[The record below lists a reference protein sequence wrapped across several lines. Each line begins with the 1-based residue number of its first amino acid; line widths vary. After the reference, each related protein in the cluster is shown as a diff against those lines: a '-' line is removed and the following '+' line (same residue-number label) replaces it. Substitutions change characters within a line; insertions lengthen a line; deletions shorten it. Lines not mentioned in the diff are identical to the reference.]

1 MVLDFFAGISVR
13 SVDLST
19 SCVEKCVVVKTY
31 PLDSP
36 RQPWQVAGMFLRK
49 LRVQKDGKEHRYWSL
64 VETVRTPDGP
74 RQRTLCYLGELNSST
89 RARWQKTVEVFN
101 EQGESTQLK
110 LFPAE
115 AAAPEYPSVARVL
128 VKKVRV
134 ERTRRFGDCYLGLEL
149 WKRLGLEEF
158 FARHLDQEFADVP
171 WSRVAAVLAI
181 NRLCDPGSELA
192 IERHWYPGTALDD
205 LLHIG
210 TGKINDT
217 RLYRCLDRL
226 LPLKTKIEQHLK
238 QRFGE
243 LFQAEFDV
251 LLYDLTSTYVEGT
264 AEENP
269 MMRRGYSRD
278 HRPDCE
284 QLVLALIVNADGFPF
299 SYELFDG
306 NRADVSTVET
316 ILRTVERKHGKAR
329 RVWIFDRGV
338 VSEENLMAIRK
349 RGGQYLVGTPRS
361 KLKQFEQ
368 ELLKDDFEKIRPE
381 VEVKQIRI
389 PGGEETYILCRTAG
403 RKEKEKA
410 IRSRFVAKI
419 EKALAGLEKRITAGK
434 LRDRF
439 KMERN
444 LGRIQ
449 ASHPQVADLYEM
461 AVQDSKE
468 GPRLVWRQ
476 KPEQQQWLEAR
487 EGAYLL
493 RTNLTVDG
501 AADLWKKY
509 MQLTEVEAAFR
520 SLKSELKI
528 RPLFHQLERRV
539 KAHVLVAFLG
549 YALLVTLKHLLKR
562 SASEYSPAQ
571 ALKRL
576 SELYSVDIVL
586 PTVEGREICLRRITK
601 RENDQEELLQQLR
614 VELPERLEP
623 IQILKCSADS
633 AIA

>member
-1 MVLDFFAGISVR
+1 
-13 SVDLST
+13 
-19 SCVEKCVVVKTY
+19 
-31 PLDSP
+31 
-36 RQPWQVAGMFLRK
+36 
-49 LRVQKDGKEHRYWSL
+49 
-64 VETVRTPDGP
+64 
-74 RQRTLCYLGELNSST
+74 
-89 RARWQKTVEVFN
+89 
-101 EQGESTQLK
+101 
-110 LFPAE
+110 
-115 AAAPEYPSVARVL
+115 
-128 VKKVRV
+128 
-134 ERTRRFGDCYLGLEL
+134 
-149 WKRLGLEEF
+149 
-158 FARHLDQEFADVP
+158 
-171 WSRVAAVLAI
+171 
-181 NRLCDPGSELA
+181 
-192 IERHWYPGTALDD
+192 LDD
-205 LLHIG
+205 LLHIES
-210 TGKINDT
+210 GKINDT

-251 LLYDLTSTYVEGT
+251 LLYDLTSTYVEGA

-284 QLVLALIVNADGFPF
+284 QLVLALIVNRDGFPF

-306 NRADVSTVET
+306 NRADVSTVEA

-338 VSEENLMAIRK
+338 VSEENLVAIRR
-349 RGGQYLVGTPRS
+349 RGGQYLVGTARS

-381 VEVKQIRI
+381 VEVKQMRI
-389 PGGEETYILCRTAG
+389 PGGEETYILCRTTG

-410 IRSRFVAKI
+410 IRSRFVAEI
-419 EKALAGLEKRITAGK
+419 EKALGGLEKRIAEGK
-434 LRDRF
+434 LKDRD
-439 KMERN
+439 KMLLR

-461 AVQDSKE
+461 AVKDSKE

-493 RTNLTVDG
+493 RTNLTGDG

-520 SLKSELKI
+520 TLKNELAI
-528 RPLFHQLERRV
+528 RPLFHQLEKRV

-549 YALLVTLKHLLKR
+549 YALQVTLKHLLKR
-562 SASEYSPAQ
+562 SGSEDSPAQ

-576 SELYSVDIVL
+576 AEIRSVDIVL
-586 PTVEGREICLRRITK
+586 PTLEGREIWLRRIA
-601 RENDQEELLQQLR
+601 RLDEQQQSILHQLKIT
-614 VELPERLEP
+614 LPERLEP
-623 IQILKCSADS
+623 LRIQKCSENS